1 MNPYPFTGLTIK
13 EVQAS
18 RNQNGTHEVADK
30 ANHPIWDIFKK
41 TVFEPMFLLLL
52 ACTIIYFSL
61 GQLSEAWFMLGAI
74 VLVSAISFY
83 QENTTRKALEA
94 LKEFT
99 QAHANVIRN
108 NEIVQIK
115 SDEIVIGDYLVV
127 SEGELIQA
135 DGIIKQ
141 LNDFTVNESI
151 LTGESFAVEKAIDS
165 DDNSSVFQG
174 TLVVSGQCVFEVNQ
188 IGNQTKLGK
197 IGTSLDTIAIKKTPL
212 QKQINS
218 FVVGMAIIGGS
229 IFLLIWMYAYH
240 QTGDLLNSLLKG
252 LTIAMS
258 VLPEEIPVA
267 FTTFMAIG
275 AWRLMKEGIIV
286 KQTQTVEALGS
297 ATVLCTDKTGTITE
311 NRMALHSI
319 YSFKS
324 NTVFNTDNDYSDDA
338 RELIAIAMWASEI
351 VPFDAMEIAIHDAY
365 VRSTKKDI
373 RQEYSMIHEY
383 ALGGKPPMMTHVF
396 ENAVGDRI
404 IACKG
409 APEALLSHSVL
420 TDDEKKRI
428 STQLIAFASEGIR
441 VLGVGRA
448 YIDGSEFPEKQEE
461 IAFEFIGLI
470 GFIDPP
476 KENISA
482 VFEKLYKAGIE
493 IKIITGDNAL
503 TTAAI
508 AKQAQFKGFD
518 NGINS
523 DVLLALSDKEFDAA
537 VCNYSIF
544 TRMYPEL
551 KLRIIERL
559 KAQGYIVGMTGDG
572 VNDGPALK
580 AANIGIAMGKRGSEI
595 AKEASSL
602 ILTDDDFGKMVD
614 AVAMGRRIYTNL
626 KKAIQYIISI
636 HIPIILTVAVPLLLG
651 WIYPQI
657 FTPVHVIFLELIMG
671 PTCSIVYEN
680 EPLEKNGM
688 NVPPRPLGKTFLS
701 LNELMI
707 SIVQG
712 IAITIGTL
720 SIYQYSISQGYDEEV
735 TRSMVFTTLVCANI
749 SLTLVNRSFYY
760 SVFRTL
766 FYKNRLMVII
776 LVSTFI
782 LLSLLLYVPIISNF
796 FKLTSLTITQL
807 CVSVIA
813 SLISV
818 LWFEIYK
825 LYKRFI

>member
-1 MNPYPFTGLTIK
+1 MNPYPFTGLTTK
-13 EVQAS
+13 EVQTS
-18 RNQNGTHEVADK
+18 RNQHGAHIVDEK

-61 GQLSEAWFMLGAI
+61 GELSEGWFMLGAI

-99 QAHANVIRN
+99 QAHAHVIRN
-108 NEIVQIK
+108 NEIVQIT

-151 LTGESFAVEKAIDS
+151 LTGESFAIEKVIDS

-174 TLVVSGQCVFEVNQ
+174 TLVVSGQCVFEVKQ
-188 IGNQTKLGK
+188 IGSQTKLGQ
-197 IGTSLDTIAIKKTPL
+197 IGTSVDAISIQKTPL
-212 QKQINS
+212 EKQINS
-218 FVVGMAIIGGS
+218 FVTWMAIIGSS
-229 IFLLIWMYAYH
+229 IFLLIWIYTYY

-267 FTTFMAIG
+267 FATFMALG
-275 AWRLMKEGIIV
+275 AWRLMKVGIIV

-297 ATVLCTDKTGTITE
+297 ATVLCTDKTGTITQ
-311 NRMALHSI
+311 NRMSLSTLYA
-319 YSFKS
+319 FKS
-324 NTVFNTDNDYSDDA
+324 NTVYNSESFNLEDA
-338 RELIAIAMWASEI
+338 QVVISTSMWASES
-351 VPFDAMEIAIHDAY
+351 VPFDTMEIAIHDAY
-365 VRSTKKDI
+365 KHSTKEDVRKA
-373 RQEYSMIHEY
+373 YSMIHEY
-383 ALGGKPPMMTHVF
+383 PLGGNPPMMTHVF
-396 ENAVGDRI
+396 ENAAGDRI
-404 IACKG
+404 VACKG
-409 APEALLSHSVL
+409 APEALLKYSVL
-420 TDDEKKRI
+420 AEDEKKNI
-428 STQLIAFASEGIR
+428 LKQLADFASKGIR

-448 YIDGSEFPEKQEE
+448 RIEGADFPKQQEL
-461 IAFEFIGLI
+461 ISFEFLGLI

-476 KENISA
+476 KENIST
-482 VFEKLYKAGIE
+482 VFEKLYNAGIE

-508 AKQAQFKGFD
+508 AKQADFKGYD

-523 DVLLALSDKEFDAA
+523 DALLALSDTEFDSA
-537 VCNYSIF
+537 VCKYSIF

-551 KLRIIERL
+551 KLRIVERL

-636 HIPIILTVAVPLLLG
+636 HIPIILTVAAPLLLG
-651 WIYPQI
+651 WIYPEI

-680 EPLEKNGM
+680 EPMEKNSM
-688 NVPPRPLGKTFLS
+688 NVPPRQLGKTFLNI
-701 LNELMI
+701 NELLI

-712 IAITIGTL
+712 LVITIGTL
-720 SIYQYSISQGYDEEV
+720 SMYQYSTSQGNNEEI
-735 TRSMVFTTLVCANI
+735 TRSMVFATLVCSNI
-749 SLTLVNRSFYY
+749 ILSLVNRSLHY
-760 SVFRTL
+760 SIFRTL
-766 FYKNRLMVII
+766 FYKNRLMVFI
-776 LVSTFI
+776 LVATFI
-782 LLSLLLYVPIISNF
+782 LLCVLLYVPIVSAF
-796 FKLTSLTITQL
+796 FKLGSLSIGQL
-807 CVSVIA
+807 CISVIVA
-813 SLISV
+813 ILSV
-818 LWFEIYK
+818 LWFE
-825 LYKRFI
+825 LYKWYKRVK

>member
-1 MNPYPFTGLTIK
+1 MNPYPFAGLSTK

-18 RNQNGTHEVADK
+18 KIQYGTHVVEEK
-30 ANHPIWDIFKK
+30 ANHNVWDIVKE
-41 TVFEPMFLLLL
+41 TVSEPMFLLLL
-52 ACTIIYFSL
+52 ACTIIYFFL
-61 GQLSEAWFMLGAI
+61 GELAEGCFMLGAI

-83 QENTTRKALEA
+83 QENTSRKALEA

-99 QAHANVIRN
+99 QAHVSAIRN
-108 NEIVQIK
+108 NEVVKIV
-115 SDEIVIGDYLVV
+115 SEEIVVGDYLVV

-151 LTGESFAVEKAIDS
+151 LTGESFPVEKLLDS
-165 DDNSSVFQG
+165 KESSLVFQG
-174 TLVVSGQCVFEVNQ
+174 TLVVSGQCVFEVSK
-188 IGNQTKLGK
+188 IGTQTKLGK
-197 IGTSLDTIAIKKTPL
+197 IGAALDTISIQKTLL
-212 QKQINS
+212 QKQIGS
-218 FVVGMAIIGGS
+218 FVAGMAIIGSG
-229 IFLLIWMYAYH
+229 IFLLIWIYNFYL
-240 QTGDLLNSLLKG
+240 TGDWVSSLLKG

-267 FTTFMAIG
+267 FSTFMALG
-275 AWRLMKEGIIV
+275 AWRLMKLGIIV

-311 NRMALHSI
+311 NKMVLHSI

-324 NTVFNTDNDYSDDA
+324 NTVFNTENEYSDEA
-338 RELIAIAMWASEI
+338 RELIAIAMWASET
-351 VPFDAMEIAIHDAY
+351 VPFDAMEVAIHNAY
-365 VRSTKKDI
+365 AHSTIKDS
-373 RQEYSMIHEY
+373 RLEYKMIHEY
-383 ALGGKPPMMTHVF
+383 ALGGTPPMMTHVF
-396 ENAVGDRI
+396 ENVEGDRI
-404 IACKG
+404 VACKG
-409 APEALLSHSVL
+409 APEALLKHSVL
-420 TDDEKKRI
+420 TDDERKNI
-428 STQLIAFASEGIR
+428 SIRLAAFASEGIR

-448 YIDGSEFPEKQEE
+448 RIEGSDFPKNQEM
-461 IAFEFIGLI
+461 ISFDFLGLI
-470 GFIDPP
+470 GFMDPP
-476 KENISA
+476 KKNIST
-482 VFEKLYKAGIE
+482 VFEKLYSAGIE

-508 AKQAQFKGFD
+508 AKQAQFKGYD

-523 DVLLALSDKEFDAA
+523 DALLALSDTEFDAA
-537 VCNYSIF
+537 VCRYSIF

-636 HIPIILTVAVPLLLG
+636 HIPIILTVALPLLLG
-651 WIYPQI
+651 WIYPEI

-680 EPLEKNGM
+680 EPLEKNSM

-712 IAITIGTL
+712 IVITIGTL
-720 SIYQYSISQGYDEEV
+720 GMYQYSISQGYNEEL

-766 FYKNRLMVII
+766 FYKNKLMVII
-776 LVSTFI
+776 LVATFI
-782 LLSLLLYVPIISNF
+782 LLSLLLYIPIISNF
-796 FKLTSLTITQL
+796 FKLTSLTIPQL
-807 CVSVIA
+807 CICLSA
-813 SLISV
+813 ALMSV

-825 LYKRFI
+825 FYKRII